1 MYSTKYV
8 KAKDV
13 SIAASIVTDSEDGKF
28 LAGGMTLIPT
38 MKQRLASPDCLV
50 DLAGCGLTGIEDE
63 GATIRIGA
71 MSRHVDVAE
80 SAVIQREIPAI
91 AGLASQIGDSRRVI
105 VAQLVGHLLIMIPLL
120 LSICPGEF
128 GGTIHTQNRSI
139 VAEDFL
145 TGMFE
150 TDLEEDEIIIAISF
164 PTIRQPT

>member
-13 SIAASIVTDSEDGKF
+13 SIAASIVTDAEDGKF

-50 DLAGCGLTGIEDE
+50 DLADCGLTGIEDE

-80 SAVIQREIPAI
+80 SAVIQSEIPAI
-91 AGLASQIGDSRRVI
+91 AGLASQIGDRQVRNR
-105 VAQLVGHLLIMIPLL
+105 
-120 LSICPGEF
+120 
-128 GGTIHTQNRSI
+128 GTIGGSLANNDPS
-139 VAEDFL
+139 ALF
-145 TGMFE
+145 
-150 TDLEEDEIIIAISF
+150 IIDNELS
-164 PTIRQPT
+164 TK